1 MTWPAC
7 GAEAPAEGRAGAAE
21 ALSDAG
27 EGAEAAH
34 LKILRGGDGSFSL
47 WSNRFAE
54 GFHSGRGALRE
65 ARETFVLPSQLDRF
79 AAGRRLRVV
88 EVCVGTGTNLAA
100 LLEACSAAGLEL
112 EWWGLELDPAPLQL
126 ALAEPEF
133 RSQWQ
138 PQTLKTLES
147 LSERGCWQQ
156 GCWQHGAGS
165 GRMLWGDARQTLPLL
180 LEQRRGQVDL
190 IWHDAFSPQRCPQL
204 WTVEF
209 LGSLAELLADG
220 GRWISYC
227 SAAAVREG
235 LRLANLNLVA
245 LRAPGDSRLGNAEAT
260 HGAAA
265 EDTKRAAD
273 CVESADSAERAN
285 LANGAETAERADRV
299 KRTDDDLE
307 PGPRAPL
314 RRAWSGGTQAS
325 RAALAPAGFWRE
337 LSAMEQEHLASS
349 AGEPYRDPS
358 GTAEAAA
365 IHAIRRAA
373 QAASLTRGTRTPSS
387 AWRRRWGL

>member
-7 GAEAPAEGRAGAAE
+7 GAEAPAEGHAEGHASAAQAGSTAT
-21 ALSDAG
+21 SDAVALAPG
-27 EGAEAAH
+27 DLEIRH
-34 LKILRGGDGSFSL
+34 GGDGSFSL
-47 WSNRFAE
+47 WSTSFGE

-65 ARETFVLPSQLDRF
+65 AQETFVQPSQLERF
-79 AAGRRLRVV
+79 CQGQRLKVV

-100 LLEACSAAGLEL
+100 LLEASAAAGLEL

-126 ALAEPEF
+126 ALAKPEF

-138 PQTLKTLES
+138 PQTLNTLES

-156 GCWQHGAGS
+156 GCWQQGAGS
-165 GRMLWGDARQTLPLL
+165 GRMLWGDARQMLPHL

-190 IWHDAFSPQRCPQL
+190 IWDDAFSPQRCPQL

-235 LRLANLNLVA
+235 LRLANLNVVA
-245 LRAPGDSRLGNAEAT
+245 LATADGARLGKPDSALAAEAEGVE
-260 HGAAA
+260 GAEEGMERA
-265 EDTKRAAD
+265 EDCLKPD
-273 CVESADSAERAN
+273 QSAN
-285 LANGAETAERADRV
+285 Q
-299 KRTDDDLE
+299 
-307 PGPRAPL
+307 
-314 RRAWSGGTQAS
+314 RRAWSGGTLAS
-325 RAALAPAGFWRE
+325 RAALEPSTVWRQ
-337 LSAMEQEHLASS
+337 LTAMEFEHLASS

-358 GTAEAAA
+358 RIADAAA
-365 IHAIRRAA
+365 IRADRREA
-373 QAASLTRGTRTPSS
+373 QAASLARGERTSSS
-387 AWRRRWGL
+387 AWRKRWGMETRRMK

>member
-1 MTWPAC
+1 MTWLAC
-7 GAEAPAEGRAGAAE
+7 GAEPPAEGRGAAD
-21 ALSDAG
+21 ARSDAG
-27 EGAEAAH
+27 EKAEAAN

-54 GFHSGRGALRE
+54 AFHSGRGALRE
-65 ARETFVLPSQLDRF
+65 AQETFVQPSQLERF
-79 AAGRRLRVV
+79 CQGQRLKVV

-100 LLEACSAAGLEL
+100 LLEATAAAGLEL

-126 ALAEPEF
+126 ALAEPAF
-133 RSQWQ
+133 RSQWH
-138 PQTLKTLES
+138 PQTLKTLET

-156 GCWQHGAGS
+156 GCWQQGAGS
-165 GRMLWGDARQTLPLL
+165 GRMLWGDARQTLPHL

-190 IWHDAFSPQRCPQL
+190 IWHDAFSPQHCPQL

-235 LRLANLNLVA
+235 LRLANLNVVA
-245 LRAPGDSRLGNAEAT
+245 LAAEAE
-260 HGAAA
+260 G
-265 EDTKRAAD
+265 
-273 CVESADSAERAN
+273 VE
-285 LANGAETAERADRV
+285 GAEEGVERADDCL
-299 KRTDDDLE
+299 KPNPSADQ
-307 PGPRAPL
+307 
-314 RRAWSGGTQAS
+314 RRAWSSGTLAS
-325 RAALAPAGFWRE
+325 RAPLAASAVWRR
-337 LSAMEQEHLASS
+337 LTAMEREHLACS

-365 IHAIRRAA
+365 IQAYRREA
-373 QAASLTRGTRTPSS
+373 QADSLARGERTSSS
-387 AWRRRWGL
+387 AWRRRWGLRSGSAKTHKVNC

>member
-7 GAEAPAEGRAGAAE
+7 GAEAPAEGRGGAAE
-21 ALSDAG
+21 ARSDAG
-27 EGAEAAH
+27 EGAEAAN

-54 GFHSGRGALRE
+54 AFHSGRGALRE
-65 ARETFVLPSQLDRF
+65 ARETFVVPSQLERF
-79 AAGRRLRVV
+79 ASGRLLKVV

-100 LLEACSAAGLEL
+100 LLEATAAAGLEL

-138 PQTLKTLES
+138 PQTLNTLES
-147 LSERGCWQQ
+147 LSERGCSQQ
-156 GCWQHGAGS
+156 GAGS
-165 GRMLWGDARQTLPLL
+165 GRMLWGDARQTLPHL

-190 IWHDAFSPQRCPQL
+190 IWHDAFSPQHCPQL

-220 GRWISYC
+220 GRWISFC

-235 LRLANLNLVA
+235 MRLANLNVVA
-245 LRAPGDSRLGNAEAT
+245 LAAEA
-260 HGAAA
+260 
-265 EDTKRAAD
+265 ES
-273 CVESADSAERAN
+273 VEGTEE
-285 LANGAETAERADRV
+285 GVERADDCL
-299 KRTDDDLE
+299 KPDPSADQ
-307 PGPRAPL
+307 
-314 RRAWSGGTQAS
+314 RRAWSGGTLAS
-325 RAALAPAGFWRE
+325 RAALEPSTVWRQ
-337 LSAMEQEHLASS
+337 LTAMEFEHLASS

-365 IHAIRRAA
+365 IQAYRREA
-373 QAASLTRGTRTPSS
+373 QADSLARGERTSSS